1 MHVNSVHIRISPQIA
16 WSIHAVSG
24 HSAGVIFDYTRHRG
38 FFMKTADHLREI
50 AKIFSTLHGQENLP
64 KF

>member
-1 MHVNSVHIRISPQIA
+1 MQFLVTARASSSTVR
-16 WSIHAVSG
+16 
-24 HSAGVIFDYTRHRG
+24 VIGF

-50 AKIFSTLHGQENLP
+50 ARKFSTLHGQENLP

>member
-1 MHVNSVHIRISPQIA
+1 MIVNSIHIRISPQIA

-24 HSAGVIFDYTRHRG
+24 HSARVIFDCARHRF

-50 AKIFSTLHGQENLP
+50 ARKFSTLHGQENLP